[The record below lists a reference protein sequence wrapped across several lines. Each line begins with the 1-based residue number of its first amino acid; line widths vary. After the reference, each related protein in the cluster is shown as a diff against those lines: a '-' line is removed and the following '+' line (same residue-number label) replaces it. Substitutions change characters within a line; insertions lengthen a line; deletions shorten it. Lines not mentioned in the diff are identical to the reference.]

1 MNREERK
8 FMYMIIRF
16 LRGGM
21 KPITVREVRMHDRR
35 REYLKMEAI
44 KVYELGI

>member
-1 MNREERK
+1 MNRKERE
-8 FMYMIIRF
+8 FMYMIIKF
-16 LRGGM
+16 LLGGM
-21 KPITVREVRMHDRR
+21 KPITVQEVHMISER